1 MVWARASSRDSS
13 PGNVLMLS
21 VRPSITTSCTYRPR
35 TRDAWGMAWL
45 SAFSR
50 DKISNKIS
58 SAGLTSWPT
67 KKFAMDDT
75 TFSEMYYGR
84 HAPASSMQQ
93 ASTPHASAERTRG
106 AAATCHAGQP
116 GPRVSQNSNRHGRI
130 PDSTNTDTPDTDTAP
145 EDCSNAQTLKPTGPA
160 RARASAEQEGGT
172 MRQAAGAGP
181 CRRWSP

>member
-1 MVWARASSRDSS
+1 MQDMVWARASSRDSS

-75 TFSEMYYGR
+75 TFSEM
-84 HAPASSMQQ
+84 
-93 ASTPHASAERTRG
+93 RTQFLGQSRESFRV
-106 AAATCHAGQP
+106 HHLAGKYIP
-116 GPRVSQNSNRHGRI
+116 CSQNNILPVANLGSSYHQPLCRSRRSMIHMTKR
-130 PDSTNTDTPDTDTAP
+130 
-145 EDCSNAQTLKPTGPA
+145 LKPCTWG
-160 RARASAEQEGGT
+160 S
-172 MRQAAGAGP
+172 
-181 CRRWSP
+181 